1 MVKSSGNSICT
12 QNYSNFVSQNNRYIY
27 AYVQRVIKAD
37 FLLSFVTRCC
47 SALDRG
53 KIKPQKSTGKVLV
66 RVQYIVMQSLV
77 YITRMGEYG
86 TPVCTLGIHSITQLE
101 GKNKN
106 SSTRAEQ
113 VFNRFLCVH
122 FTRDR
127 TCPANIWSQ
136 RRCQLKWLFFPT
148 ALFVALNP
156 AWQTSIMRSS
166 NPFNWRPEI
175 EPGSKFQQGQQLL
188 PSGPAMVQTVWS
200 QKAKEI
206 ITQSKT
212 SKFLEPIGEMKSLW
226 NVFVGGYFHPHTFE
240 QSISRID
247 FGTSANWYTKRCPS
261 TLFRIPRA

>member
-1 MVKSSGNSICT
+1 MSISHETGCVRPIFGR
-12 QNYSNFVSQNNRYIY
+12 SEGVSLS
-27 AYVQRVIKAD
+27 D
-37 FLLSFVTRCC
+37 F
-47 SALDRG
+47 
-53 KIKPQKSTGKVLV
+53 
-66 RVQYIVMQSLV
+66 
-77 YITRMGEYG
+77 
-86 TPVCTLGIHSITQLE
+86 
-101 GKNKN
+101 
-106 SSTRAEQ
+106 
-113 VFNRFLCVH
+113 
-122 FTRDR
+122 
-127 TCPANIWSQ
+127 
-136 RRCQLKWLFFPT
+136 FFPT

-156 AWQTSIMRSS
+156 AWQTSIIRSS

>member
-27 AYVQRVIKAD
+27 AYVQRVIKAVL
-37 FLLSFVTRCC
+37 LLSFVTRCC
-47 SALDRG
+47 SALGRG

-77 YITRMGEYG
+77 YIKRMGEYG

-136 RRCQLKWLFFPT
+136 RRCQLK
-148 ALFVALNP
+148 
-156 AWQTSIMRSS
+156 
-166 NPFNWRPEI
+166 
-175 EPGSKFQQGQQLL
+175 
-188 PSGPAMVQTVWS
+188 
-200 QKAKEI
+200 
-206 ITQSKT
+206 
-212 SKFLEPIGEMKSLW
+212 
-226 NVFVGGYFHPHTFE
+226 
-240 QSISRID
+240 
-247 FGTSANWYTKRCPS
+247 
-261 TLFRIPRA
+261 

>member
-27 AYVQRVIKAD
+27 AYVQRVIKAVL
-37 FLLSFVTRCC
+37 LLSFVTRCC
-47 SALDRG
+47 SALGRG

-136 RRCQLKWLFFPT
+136 RRCQLKWLFFHQHCSLP
-148 ALFVALNP
+148 
-156 AWQTSIMRSS
+156 WI
-166 NPFNWRPEI
+166 
-175 EPGSKFQQGQQLL
+175 LL
-188 PSGPAMVQTVWS
+188 DRLASWGVVTHLT
-200 QKAKEI
+200 ED
-206 ITQSKT
+206 
-212 SKFLEPIGEMKSLW
+212 L
-226 NVFVGGYFHPHTFE
+226 
-240 QSISRID
+240 R
-247 FGTSANWYTKRCPS
+247 
-261 TLFRIPRA
+261 